1 MQVCGVM
8 PDEPSRTMKNAILLS
23 AALALAIPAGAQA
36 PAPVDSATASSSPV
50 EERLDSLVVLRQLKF
65 RSYYQPSFSAMLT
78 FIVVTEGRVE
88 VAVQVDTEGKP
99 TDSIILAYSHR
110 ELANSTLEAVHHWR
124 FEPELV
130 EGHPVPAQCTFS
142 LEFRGPDVVTIS
154 PIMDQREFFFRS
166 AGIERLEYRPCPLN
180 ELDRIPIPL
189 NVVAPRYSTVARD
202 LGVKGNVEVLF
213 YLDEKGNVRLPAILN
228 ADRVDLALEALDAVR
243 QWKFEPPTR
252 NGRPVLIAAVQQ
264 FNFGTGAETA
274 ANGVK

>member
-1 MQVCGVM
+1 
-8 PDEPSRTMKNAILLS
+8 MKNAILLS
-23 AALALAIPAGAQA
+23 AVLASAIPASAQG
-36 PAPVDSATASSSPV
+36 PAPVDPATAPPPPV
-50 EERLDSLVVLRQLKF
+50 EERLDSLVVLRPLKF
-65 RSYYQPSFSAMLT
+65 KSYFQPSFSAMLT
-78 FIVVTEGRVE
+78 FIVVTEGHVQ
-88 VAVQVDTEGKP
+88 VAVRVDTEGRP
-99 TDSIILAYSHR
+99 TDSLVLAYSHR
-110 ELANSTLEAVHHWR
+110 ELADSTLDAVRRWR
-124 FEPELV
+124 FEPEMV

-154 PIMDQREFFFRS
+154 PIMDQREFFFRN
-166 AGIERLEYRPCPLN
+166 AGIDRLEYRPCPLS

-189 NVVAPRYSTVARD
+189 NIVAPRYSMIARD
-202 LGVKGNVEVLF
+202 HGVKGNVEVMF

-274 ANGVK
+274 ANGTK